1 MQVGLAK
8 TDVSV
13 ASRSG
18 RHRAAT
24 NELALIKTATL
35 STSTIHHHASSPA
48 PPPTITNPHSH
59 PPMSSPEIEYTQ
71 LGPLTVPR
79 IFTGLWQLSS
89 AAWGVTDAART
100 RDMADQYGPAEAIF
114 GEFRAAHPHPSTLIA
129 ATKWCVFENIDP
141 TPAAVEAAVRA
152 RLAALQAPAVDL
164 LQTHWGDYTGAYVRA
179 HRELDRL
186 REGGLV
192 RALGLCNMDCVRVD
206 EICGALG
213 AGAVVSNQVQF
224 SIIDQRPL
232 AGMAAVCAKHGL
244 KLLTYGTLCGGF
256 LSDKYLGAPEPDFA
270 SPALTPSQRKYLDVI
285 TSIWGTWP
293 LFQELLAALRT
304 IGARHGAPIAA
315 VATRWVLDHA
325 CVGAV
330 LLGAR
335 LGVSDHLADTA
346 QIFKLRLSDEDR
358 AGIEAVVG
366 RSRGGEMMGRIGD
379 CGAEY
384 RGRVEGVKYY
394 SPEGHA

>member
-1 MQVGLAK
+1 
-8 TDVSV
+8 
-13 ASRSG
+13 
-18 RHRAAT
+18 
-24 NELALIKTATL
+24 
-35 STSTIHHHASSPA
+35 
-48 PPPTITNPHSH
+48 
-59 PPMSSPEIEYTQ
+59 MSSPEIEYTQ

-89 AAWGVTDAART
+89 AAWGVTNAART
-100 RDMADQYGPAEAIF
+100 RGTPLPLPSSACAWRVADLDAFVVQRRWRATPTPGSTPSVRPPSPNSNRPEAPLTPIADMADQYGPAEAIF

-141 TPAAVEAAVRA
+141 TPAAVAAAVRA

-213 AGAVVSNQVQF
+213 AGAVVSNQVQ
-224 SIIDQRPL
+224 RPL
-232 AGMAAVCAKHGL
+232 AGMAAMCAKHGL

-293 LFQELLAALRT
+293 LFQELLHALRT

-346 QIFKLRLSDEDR
+346 AIFKLRLSDEDR
-358 AGIEAVVG
+358 AGIDEVVG
-366 RSRGGEMMGRIGD
+366 RSRGAEMMERIGD